1 MGKDFIG
8 KRVRLQIGGTRDK
21 EEDNAIVG
29 EDVNIEISSDEAAKY
44 DNIIGEKIELRI
56 DADVDTAVQQII
68 SAINSSDGQNK
79 TAITQ
84 LCKEILAEQNKQTKG
99 QKLRELIS
107 IGAGVASISQFI
119 LQLKAMVM

>member
-1 MGKDFIG
+1 
-8 KRVRLQIGGTRDK
+8 
-21 EEDNAIVG
+21 
-29 EDVNIEISSDEAAKY
+29 
-44 DNIIGEKIELRI
+44 LRI

-99 QKLRELIS
+99 QKLQELIS
-107 IGAGVASISQFI
+107 IGAGIASISQFI
-119 LQLKAMVM
+119 LQLKIATGM